1 MTTLYFLL
9 LFSTSFFLTAFVECG
24 FAFILFKSKEMM
36 YSVFLCN
43 LLTNPISNLILV
55 QISDVISP
63 QWYIVC
69 LAFMEIGI
77 VIIEAFIMRI
87 LCDFNHRKALQLSIL
102 FNSASL
108 FSEIILYFCLF
119 FI

>member
-1 MTTLYFLL
+1 MTTLYLL
-9 LFSTSFFLTAFVECG
+9 ILFSTSFFLTVFVECG
-24 FAFILFKSKEMM
+24 LALILLESKKMV

-55 QISDVISP
+55 QISDVICP

-69 LAFMEIGI
+69 LVGMEIVI
-77 VIIEAFIMRI
+77 VITEEFVMRI
-87 LCDFNHRKALQLSIL
+87 LCGFNHRKALRLSIL

-108 FSEIILYFCLF
+108 FSEIILYSCLF